1 MLKYKEREKMASE
14 RKKKLPVEF
23 NSMSQQTSKARDFLS
38 AHFGS
43 GVYMYLE
50 VCLVALK

>member
-14 RKKKLPVEF
+14 RKKILPVKL
-23 NSMSQQTSKARDFLS
+23 NSMSQQIPEASDFLS
-38 AHFGS
+38 AHFGT
-43 GVYMYLE
+43 GVHMYLE